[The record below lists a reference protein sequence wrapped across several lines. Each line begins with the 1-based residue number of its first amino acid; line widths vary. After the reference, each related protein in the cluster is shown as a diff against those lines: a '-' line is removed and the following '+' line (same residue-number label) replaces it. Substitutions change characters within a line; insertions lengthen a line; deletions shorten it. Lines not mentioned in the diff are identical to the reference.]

1 MYNKYQK
8 NENLQSLNQDLLN
21 YIDIFERNKNVSDKG
36 KDILE
41 VKKKS
46 RTLNTFLTRAQNASW
61 FSKSFGLKL
70 QSMTVVETKIGK
82 LHIIGTEQAQGPSG
96 VTSNNEEQSRGFEA
110 IPDQE
115 KANVERIL
123 FLLDKFCVGDC
134 FYHELTMVTDGLPK
148 SYLVKQRRDQLN
160 KICHVTPTPGV
171 ADAYGRIENYHNI

>member
-1 MYNKYQK
+1 M
-8 NENLQSLNQDLLN
+8 QS
-21 YIDIFERNKNVSDKG
+21 I
-36 KDILE
+36 
-41 VKKKS
+41 
-46 RTLNTFLTRAQNASW
+46 
-61 FSKSFGLKL
+61 
-70 QSMTVVETKIGK
+70 TVVETKIGK

-134 FYHELTMVTDGLPK
+134 FYHELTMVTDGLTK
-148 SYLVKQRRDQLN
+148 SYLVKQRRDQLT

-171 ADAYGRIENYHNI
+171 ADAYGRI